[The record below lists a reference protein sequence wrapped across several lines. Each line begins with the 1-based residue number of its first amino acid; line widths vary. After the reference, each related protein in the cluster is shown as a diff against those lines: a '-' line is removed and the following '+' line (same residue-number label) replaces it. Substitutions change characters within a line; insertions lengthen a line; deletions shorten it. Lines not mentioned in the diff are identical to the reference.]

1 MSTEIESVELA
12 KGGQPYKDN
21 STGRAT
27 RPVEKTP
34 TLADM
39 GITKDESVVLNKGS
53 MGIGKSAVVWAD
65 RTPTL
70 ADMSTENS
78 LVIFTR
84 AKPGVKSNSVDPH
97 DRIPTLADMG
107 ITRGLK
113 SCLNW
118 TNKGVRL

>member
-1 MSTEIESVELA
+1 MQSSSSPISSRASAGNILNTYYWTAFLRDKIMSTEIESVELT

-27 RPVEKTP
+27 WPVEKTP

-70 ADMSTENS
+70 ADMSTEQ
-78 LVIFTR
+78 
-84 AKPGVKSNSVDPH
+84 
-97 DRIPTLADMG
+97 
-107 ITRGLK
+107 
-113 SCLNW
+113 
-118 TNKGVRL
+118 